1 MVNVV
6 TVNKGN
12 NYLPRTPLKQERSSS
27 FIFFLYTVSMPENFS
42 DIELVQK
49 TLKNPDQYA
58 LIIDRFEAPILR
70 YLQRITGSSEQ
81 EVEDLWQMVFI
92 KAYRSLNGFDTRLK
106 FSSWL
111 YRIAHNVGVDS
122 LRKNARR
129 NHTSLD
135 AEDENNQALLEVLA
149 SDENIALN
157 FSSEEQKKA
166 VRSIIQSL
174 PEKYKTVLVLSYLE
188 DKSYDEISDILQM
201 PINTVWTLISRAKK
215 HFLAQTQEPQ
225 FSHLFHYVSTEV

>member
-1 MVNVV
+1 
-6 TVNKGN
+6 
-12 NYLPRTPLKQERSSS
+12 
-27 FIFFLYTVSMPENFS
+27 
-42 DIELVQK
+42 
-49 TLKNPDQYA
+49 
-58 LIIDRFEAPILR
+58 
-70 YLQRITGSSEQ
+70 
-81 EVEDLWQMVFI
+81 MVFI

-111 YRIAHNVGVDS
+111 YRIAHNLGVDF

-166 VRSIIQSL
+166 VRNIIQSL

-201 PINTVWTLISRAKK
+201 PINTV
-215 HFLAQTQEPQ
+215 
-225 FSHLFHYVSTEV
+225 